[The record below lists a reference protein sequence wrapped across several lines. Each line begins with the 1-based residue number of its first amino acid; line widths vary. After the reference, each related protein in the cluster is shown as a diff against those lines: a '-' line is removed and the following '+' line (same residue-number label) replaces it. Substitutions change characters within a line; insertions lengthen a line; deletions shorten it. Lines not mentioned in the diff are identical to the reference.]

1 MITSEQFVI
10 KNVYAVQKATCAKA
24 LMREVIGKPTG
35 RSADMKPLDKVINT
49 MTNNIL
55 PCGDK
60 IKYCPLCEVLTDA
73 IGYLKEYQQS
83 EEIVKQILVDEEN
96 YPLSWEELKRME
108 GKPVF
113 IEILEDDGVWHGEW
127 CLIEEVN
134 NVVMLAL
141 RCRVNYW
148 GFRKITFGKT
158 WQAYRKERE

>member
-1 MITSEQFVI
+1 
-10 KNVYAVQKATCAKA
+10 
-24 LMREVIGKPTG
+24 
-35 RSADMKPLDKVINT
+35 MKPLDKVINI

-96 YPLSWEELKRME
+96 YPLSWEELRELE
-108 GKPVF
+108 GKPVW
-113 IEILEDDGVWHGEW
+113 IESDNKGHWNIIREVTDCHVMFEIGMPYHKVWQGD
-127 CLIEEVN
+127 L
-134 NVVMLAL
+134 
-141 RCRVNYW
+141 
-148 GFRKITFGKT
+148 